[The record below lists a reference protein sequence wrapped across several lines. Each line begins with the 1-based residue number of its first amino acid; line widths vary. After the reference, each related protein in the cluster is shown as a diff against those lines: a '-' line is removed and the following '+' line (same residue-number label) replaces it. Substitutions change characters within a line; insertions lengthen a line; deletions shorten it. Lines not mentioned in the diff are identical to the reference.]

1 MYLRVSKNIDGVSY
15 DTKVIPF
22 YKGTSNLELSEN
34 EMQVFE
40 FGLRNG
46 EITGKHGEIRMFCIP
61 EDKDVKNVVFLGL
74 GEKEELCL
82 EIIRRSFSKVIRECK
97 EVRSRD
103 ISIIPVDLKEE
114 ISFNMYGRAV
124 VEGMML
130 ADYTYDCFKSEKK
143 ESTINEVT
151 ILCHEKNIDDLT
163 KGLEEGRILAKA
175 TVFARNLVNEPANH
189 LTPEELGQR
198 VKEEGEKSGF
208 EVEVFDEYRIAE
220 IGMKAFM
227 EVGKGSIN
235 PPRLIVMK
243 YFGNKEDMNNVT
255 GLVGKGLTY
264 DSGGYSLKPA
274 AGMGNMKGD
283 MGGAA
288 SVIGAISAIAGMR
301 LKVNVVGVVAACE
314 NMLSG
319 GSYKNGDVIGSMAGK
334 TIEVV
339 NTDAEGRLTL
349 ADAVYYAVEVLGVKR
364 IVDIAT
370 LTGAVVTTLGIVA
383 TGVLSND
390 DVFFGNL
397 LKACEVTG
405 ERIWRLP
412 NFPEY
417 KELLKS
423 DIADLKNSSGKYA
436 GTIAAG
442 LFIGE
447 FVQNKPWI
455 HMDIAGTS
463 GSEKDF
469 DYISKGGTG
478 VGVRTLYQLIKQS

>member
-1 MYLRVSKNIDGVSY
+1 MNLKVLKSIDGVSY

-22 YKGTSNLELSEN
+22 YKGTSKLELSEN
-34 EMQVFE
+34 EMQAFE
-40 FGLRNG
+40 FSLRNE
-46 EITGKHGEIRMFCIP
+46 EITGKNGEIRLFSIP
-61 EDKDVKNVVFLGL
+61 EDKDIKNILFLGL

-82 EIIRRSFSKVIRECK
+82 ERIRSSFSKALRECK
-97 EVRSRD
+97 KVKSKN
-103 ISIIPVDLKEE
+103 IAIMPVDLKED
-114 ISFNMYGRAV
+114 ISLDMYGRAV
-124 VEGMML
+124 VEGVML
-130 ADYTYDCFKSEKK
+130 ADYTYDRFKSEKK

-151 ILCHEKNIDDLT
+151 ILCCEKHFEDLI
-163 KGLEEGRILAKA
+163 KGVEEGRILAKA
-175 TVFARNLVNEPANH
+175 TAFARNLVNEPANY

-243 YFGNKEDMNNVT
+243 YFGNKEDMDNVT

-274 AGMGNMKGD
+274 AGMGDMKGD

-288 SVIGAISAIAGMR
+288 SVIGAISAIASMK

-319 GSYKNGDVIGSMAGK
+319 GSYKNGDIIGSMAGK

-349 ADAVYYAVEVLGVKR
+349 ADAVYYAAEVLGAKR
-364 IVDIAT
+364 VVDIAT
-370 LTGAVVTTLGIVA
+370 LTGAVVTALGTVA
-383 TGVLSND
+383 IGVLSND
-390 DVFFGNL
+390 DVFFDNL
-397 LKACEVTG
+397 SKACEVTG
-405 ERIWRLP
+405 EKIWRLP
-412 NFPEY
+412 TFSEY

-423 DIADLKNSSGKYA
+423 DIADLKNSGGRHA
-436 GTIAAG
+436 GTITAG
-442 LFIGE
+442 LFIEE

-469 DYISKGGTG
+469 GYISKGGTG
-478 VGVRTLYQLIKQS
+478 VGVRTLYQLIKQN